1 MVMSGEDSGAGEGGC
16 RARKGSR
23 PCHIARSLADQ
34 IMRRIERKIGL
45 GRILLA
51 LGVALASAG
60 CSTTPVPPQPVQHV
74 VLMWLERPESA
85 PDRAQLVRAARSL
98 QMMPGVVRV
107 ETGRNVPSPA
117 AEANRDFDLGVVIT
131 FRDRAALQRYEKNPR
146 HADAMQ
152 RYLKPLVRRYV
163 VYNLGTR

>member
-1 MVMSGEDSGAGEGGC
+1 MALVVVEPERV
-16 RARKGSR
+16 RAPAILPEVWPVK
-23 PCHIARSLADQ
+23 
-34 IMRRIERKIGL
+34 IMRGIGKKIGS

-51 LGVALASAG
+51 LGVALACAG
-60 CSTTPVPPQPVQHV
+60 CSITPVPPRPVQHI

-85 PDRAQLVRAARSL
+85 PDRAQLIRAARSL

-107 ETGRNVPSPA
+107 ETGRNVPSPSSQA
-117 AEANRDFDLGVVIT
+117 DRDFDLGVVIT